1 MDRLVEMVES
11 EAVVP
16 ALWPIEV
23 INVLAVATRRD
34 RMRSEREAQDLL
46 RALPIVVE
54 PFERA
59 QAFGGVADLAN
70 AHGLTAYDASYLEL
84 ARRYGVPLAT
94 LHDALRVAAEAEGVI
109 PWTP

>member
-1 MDRLVEMVES
+1 MK
-11 EAVVP
+11 
-16 ALWPIEV
+16 
-23 INVLAVATRRD
+23 
-34 RMRSEREAQDLL
+34 
-46 RALPIVVE
+46 ALPIVVE

-109 PWTP
+109 LWTP